1 MPFEKITERILLD
14 ANSKADEIKT
24 EARTGVEEI
33 LTQAQDES
41 ERMKSQ
47 ILRESET
54 NGAEERKRILALTR
68 LEARDSVLF
77 EKQELVELVFERATK
92 KLLSLSDD
100 RYQQFIKDLLLK
112 TTAAGDEEVITCSSD
127 KSRITPELL
136 NDVNKSLVK
145 KGKKGNLKLAD
156 ETRDIGGGFIL
167 RSGGIEI
174 NSSIFSLINSIREE
188 MEIKVLQTL
197 LKE

>member
-14 ANSKADEIKT
+14 ANNKAEKIKT
-24 EARTGVEEI
+24 EARTGDEEI
-33 LTQAQDES
+33 LIQAQDES
-41 ERMKSQ
+41 EKMKSQ

-68 LEARDSVLF
+68 LEARNSVLS
-77 EKQELVELVFERATK
+77 EKQELVELVFERATE

-100 RYQQFIKDLLLK
+100 RYQQFIKNLLLK
-112 TTAAGDEEVITCSSD
+112 TAMVGDEEVIICSSD
-127 KSRITPELL
+127 KNRITPELL
-136 NDVNKSLVK
+136 NDVNKSLVE

-167 RSGGIEI
+167 RSGRIET
-174 NSSIFSLINSIREE
+174 NSSISSLIGSIREE
-188 MEIKVLQTL
+188 MGIKVLQTL

>member
-14 ANSKADEIKT
+14 ANNKAEKIKT

-33 LTQAQDES
+33 LIQAQDES
-41 ERMKSQ
+41 EKMKSQ

-68 LEARDSVLF
+68 LEARNSVLS
-77 EKQELVELVFERATK
+77 EKQELVELVFERATE

-100 RYQQFIKDLLLK
+100 LYQQFIKNLLLK
-112 TTAAGDEEVITCSSD
+112 TAMVGDEEVIICSSD
-127 KSRITPELL
+127 KNRITPELL
-136 NDVNKSLVK
+136 NDVNKSLVE

-167 RSGGIEI
+167 RSGRIET
-174 NSSIFSLINSIREE
+174 NSSISSLIGSIREE
-188 MEIKVLQTL
+188 MGIKVLQTL

>member
-14 ANSKADEIKT
+14 ANNKAEKIKT

-33 LTQAQDES
+33 LIQAQDES
-41 ERMKSQ
+41 EKMKSQ

-68 LEARDSVLF
+68 LEARNSVLS
-77 EKQELVELVFERATK
+77 EKQELVELVFERATE

-100 RYQQFIKDLLLK
+100 RYQQFIKNLLLK
-112 TTAAGDEEVITCSSD
+112 TAMVGDEEVIICSSD
-127 KSRITPELL
+127 KNRITPELL
-136 NDVNKSLVK
+136 NDVNKSLVE

-167 RSGGIEI
+167 RSGRIET
-174 NSSIFSLINSIREE
+174 NSSISSLIGSIREE
-188 MEIKVLQTL
+188 MGIKVLQTL